1 MGISFKCKIK
11 GIDKLEKKL
20 NRIIKELPKKVEESI
35 GDILKNIQG
44 YAIKLEKG
52 HKEDGILVELIETS
66 SMKSKGRIYAD
77 PSKFITD
84 SGQSYLWFE
93 YFGTGAF
100 AEQDHIGKTR
110 HFLESRLYR
119 MVHTSK

>member
-1 MGISFKCKIK
+1 MGISFKCEIK
-11 GIDKLEKKL
+11 GLDKLEKKL

>member
-1 MGISFKCKIK
+1 MRISFKCEIK
-11 GIDKLEKKL
+11 GLDKLEKKL

-35 GDILKNIQG
+35 EDILKNIQG
-44 YAIKLEKG
+44 YAIRLEKG
-52 HKEDGILVELIETS
+52 HKEEGILVELIETS